1 MKLCRCG
8 LISLCLLIALL
19 CAPRCMANEAANQAA
34 AKEMVIANYYMSK
47 HDYTAAI
54 NRLKTIATQYPGS
67 PLADEA
73 FARLTQTYLALTEV
87 PSMENSRRQFLA
99 SEAQTAAAVL
109 DRQFPASHFSVE
121 AHNALKAAG
130 LDPVENEKSWISR
143 ASK

>member
-1 MKLCRCG
+1 
-8 LISLCLLIALL
+8 
-19 CAPRCMANEAANQAA
+19 MANEAANQAA

-54 NRLKTIATQYPGS
+54 NRLKTIVTQYPGS

-99 SEAQTAAAVL
+99 SEA
-109 DRQFPASHFSVE
+109 DRRCSFGP
-121 AHNALKAAG
+121 
-130 LDPVENEKSWISR
+130 PVPSKSFFRRSSQCIKSCW
-143 ASK
+143 A